1 MPEENTNT
9 EKLIMLGEQILA
21 ELQLLTSS
29 TKAAA
34 LTRFQSDILITE
46 QQRKIYKAIDGEQDS
61 QALATTTGASLRAV
75 QLLIKELQ
83 EKDLIDVTRKSKSNI
98 PMKSTAKIATYY
110 AKMDITNTGGK
121 EIG

>member
-1 MPEENTNT
+1 MQESNRYTDT
-9 EKLIMLGEQILA
+9 LILLSEQILA

-34 LTRFQSDILITE
+34 LMRFQNDILITE
-46 QQRKIYKAIDGEQDS
+46 QQRKIYNAIDGEQDS
-61 QALATTTGASLRAV
+61 QTLATTTGASLRAV

-110 AKMDITNTGGK
+110 ARMDISNTGGN
-121 EIG
+121 ENG